1 MSELPDSTNAHKIMA
16 LQTDTIIGLLSS
28 IEAQANNRSAGNKL
42 TQVIRDVKNRVEA
55 RKTLGEDPDL
65 SKLPALYQVVA
76 DAVTEFN
83 ASNNITMP
91 SMEEVQSLVQ
101 MSESVNPE

>member
-1 MSELPDSTNAHKIMA
+1 MA
-16 LQTDTIIGLLSS
+16 LKTETIIDLLNG

-42 TQVIRDVKNRVEA
+42 SQVIRDVKAQVEA

-65 SKLPALYQVVA
+65 SKLPALYQAVA
-76 DAVTEFN
+76 DGVTEFN

-91 SMEEVQSLVQ
+91 SLEDVQTLV
-101 MSESVNPE
+101 SDAEPVTPE

>member
-1 MSELPDSTNAHKIMA
+1 MA
-16 LQTDTIIGLLSS
+16 LKTDTIIDLLSS

-42 TQVIRDVKNRVEA
+42 AQVIRDVKAQVEA

-65 SKLPALYQVVA
+65 SKLPALYQAVA

-83 ASNNITMP
+83 AANNITMP
-91 SMEEVQSLVQ
+91 SMEDVQALVAAA
-101 MSESVNPE
+101 ESVTPE

>member
-1 MSELPDSTNAHKIMA
+1 MA
-16 LQTDTIIGLLSS
+16 LKTETIIDLLNG

-42 TQVIRDVKNRVEA
+42 SQVIRDVKAQVEA

-65 SKLPALYQVVA
+65 SKLPALYQAVA
-76 DAVTEFN
+76 DGVTEFN

-91 SMEEVQSLVQ
+91 SLEDVQTLV
-101 MSESVNPE
+101 SDAESVTPE